1 MDKDI
6 IISVKDVSKSFK
18 LPHDKVDSVKSI
30 FVNPFNKNRKK
41 FEIQKALSGISFDIP
56 KGEFFGIVGRNGS
69 GKSTLLKII
78 AGIYQ
83 PNKGS
88 VSVKGRLVPFIEL
101 GVGFNPQ
108 LTGREN
114 VYLNGALLG
123 FSEKEVDA
131 KYTAIVDF
139 AELDRF
145 MDQKLR
151 NYSSGMQVRLAFSV
165 ATILAESDILLIDEV
180 LAVGDADFQ
189 RKCFEYFKKLKKDK
203 KTVVFVSH
211 DMSAVREYCDRA
223 ILINDSKVV
232 FSGSSE
238 ETAKEYTKLF
248 SPAVYEAVESEDK
261 IDAAKKTKL
270 VSKWGSGGVDI
281 VDIKLS
287 KKVYT
292 LDDKDIEISHR
303 IIGEAKFDD
312 TVNPGFVIKNEN
324 GQPVCGTN
332 TDITLGKSKKLYLDK
347 SDNTMTVKWVIPNLF
362 NKGRYTIDIAVLSG
376 SNSDTLQWW
385 DECVSFRIIN
395 DKSTP
400 YPVSPTV
407 EVIIN

>member
-1 MDKDI
+1 MVKDV
-6 IISVKDVSKSFK
+6 IISVKGVSKSFK
-18 LPHDKVDSVKSI
+18 LPHDKADSVKSI
-30 FVNPFNKNRKK
+30 FVNPFNKDRKK
-41 FEIQKALSGISFDIP
+41 FEIQSALKDVSFDIP

-88 VSVKGRLVPFIEL
+88 VLVKGRLVPFIEL

-123 FSEKEVDA
+123 FSEREVDI
-131 KYTAIVDF
+131 KYSAIVDF

-145 MDQKLR
+145 MDQKLK

-203 KTVVFVSH
+203 KTVIFVSH

-223 ILINDSKVV
+223 ILIDENKVV

-238 ETAKEYTKLF
+238 ETAQEYSKLF
-248 SPAVYEAVESEDK
+248 TQGVYEAVEKDDEVRSEK
-261 IDAAKKTKL
+261 ESEYSA
-270 VSKWGSGGVDI
+270 KWGSGGVEISDLS
-281 VDIKLS
+281 LS
-287 KKVYT
+287 KKVFT
-292 LDDKDIEISHR
+292 FDDEDIEISFRVNR
-303 IIGEAKFDD
+303 ILNFNDR
-312 TVNPGFVIKNEN
+312 VNPGFVIKNEQ

-332 TDITLGKSKKLYLDK
+332 TNIALHNRHNIVLNKSNK
-347 SDNTMTVKWVIPNLF
+347 SLFTQWFIPNIF
-362 NKGRYTIDIAVLSG
+362 NKGKYTIDVAVLSG
-376 SNSDTLQWW
+376 TNGDTLQWW
-385 DECVSFRIIN
+385 NEAISFRVIN
-395 DKSTP
+395 NKSTP
-400 YPVSPTV
+400 YIVSPHILV
-407 EVIIN
+407 EIS

>member
-1 MDKDI
+1 
-6 IISVKDVSKSFK
+6 
-18 LPHDKVDSVKSI
+18 
-30 FVNPFNKNRKK
+30 
-41 FEIQKALSGISFDIP
+41 
-56 KGEFFGIVGRNGS
+56 
-69 GKSTLLKII
+69 
-78 AGIYQ
+78 
-83 PNKGS
+83 
-88 VSVKGRLVPFIEL
+88 
-101 GVGFNPQ
+101 
-108 LTGREN
+108 
-114 VYLNGALLG
+114 
-123 FSEKEVDA
+123 
-131 KYTAIVDF
+131 
-139 AELDRF
+139 
-145 MDQKLR
+145 
-151 NYSSGMQVRLAFSV
+151 MQVRLAFSV

-261 IDAAKKTKL
+261 IDATKKTKL

-303 IIGEAKFDD
+303 IIGEVKFDD

-332 TDITLGKSKKLYLDK
+332 TDITLGKSKKLFLNK

-362 NKGRYTIDIAVLSG
+362 NKGKYTIDIAVLSG

-385 DECVSFRIIN
+385 DECVSFRVIN

-407 EVIIN
+407 EVKIN